1 MKEVSGEGVQQ
12 QVGEVELE
20 GRART
25 KDPVQAEGEG
35 GQRPVRLVR
44 ACVRQWNA
52 PEVRGDQGREG
63 RRACYNRVGHHRRPA
78 RQMVS
83 RKKYLTDSEI
93 EQQLYSV
100 RKPTCICIC
109 IWKKN
114 TRLRYVNA

>member
-20 GRART
+20 GRARS
-25 KDPVQAEGEG
+25 KDPVKAEGEG

-44 ACVRQWNA
+44 TRVREWNA

-78 RQMVS
+78 KDKWS
-83 RKKYLTDSEI
+83 
-93 EQQLYSV
+93 
-100 RKPTCICIC
+100 
-109 IWKKN
+109 
-114 TRLRYVNA
+114 TRIFF

>member
-1 MKEVSGEGVQQ
+1 MKEVSSEGVQQ

-44 ACVRQWNA
+44 TRVREWNA

-63 RRACYNRVGHHRRPA
+63 RRACYNRVGQHRRPGMEDNWSA
-78 RQMVS
+78 GIFLQTQELSNS
-83 RKKYLTDSEI
+83 RILLGNPHVFVFVFGKRIQDSD
-93 EQQLYSV
+93 
-100 RKPTCICIC
+100 T
-109 IWKKN
+109 
-114 TRLRYVNA
+114 

>member
-44 ACVRQWNA
+44 ARVREGNA

-63 RRACYNRVGHHRRPA
+63 RRACYNRVGHHCRPA

-83 RKKYLTDSEI
+83 RI
-93 EQQLYSV
+93 FF
-100 RKPTCICIC
+100 
-109 IWKKN
+109 
-114 TRLRYVNA
+114 